1 MSLHIEATQAE
12 RDVAVSLDVA
22 AGETVAVLGP
32 NGAGK
37 STLLAMIAGL
47 VRPDTGVATLGDSI
61 LFDLPSTWTPPHRRG
76 IALLA
81 QEPLL
86 FPHLSVRHNVEFGPR
101 AAGMQ
106 RTDAR
111 RIADRWLD
119 EAGASQFADRPPAE
133 LSGGQAQRVAI
144 ARALATEPGLLLL
157 DEPLSALD
165 VTVTSE
171 VRRMLARVLADRT
184 AVFVSHNALDAYL
197 LADRV
202 IVMHGGRVVE
212 QGRTRDV
219 LERPRHPFTAELTGV
234 TLLTGRRTVTGL
246 VTDDGRELVGV
257 AVEPVPTDARVACT
271 LRPAEVRLQGA
282 RRELGAHAGD
292 TATGG
297 DGYPA
302 ENCIPAIVR
311 DLEPHGDLIRVRTDS
326 YPALASPADVA
337 DLALSPG
344 SHVTLAFPAP
354 ALTIYPA

>member
-12 RDVAVSLDVA
+12 RDVSVSLDVA
-22 AGETVAVLGP
+22 ARETVAVLGP

-47 VRPDTGVATLGDSI
+47 VRPDTGVATLGDST
-61 LFDLPSTWTPPHRRG
+61 LFDLPSAWTPPHRRG

-101 AAGMQ
+101 AAGVP
-106 RTDAR
+106 RADAR
-111 RIADRWLD
+111 RTADRWLH
-119 EAGASQFADRPPAE
+119 EAGVSQFADRHPAE

-202 IVMHGGRVVE
+202 IVMHDGRVVE

-219 LERPRHPFTAELTGV
+219 LERPRHAFTAELTGV
-234 TLLTGRRTVTGL
+234 TLLSGRRTAAGL
-246 VTDDGRELVGV
+246 ITDDGRAIGGT
-257 AVEPVPTDARVACT
+257 AVEALPTDAPVAAT
-271 LRPAEVRLQGA
+271 LRPAEVRI
-282 RRELGAHAGD
+282 REAGRERG
-292 TATGG
+292 TPGSEV
-297 DGYPA
+297 
-302 ENCIPAIVR
+302 ENLIPAVVR

-344 SHVTLAFPAP
+344 TSVTLAFPAT
-354 ALTIYPA
+354 AVTVYRA